1 VSARSAFALGALLLA
16 ALSSPLLL
24 GMAPQLSKG
33 HQALT
38 ALTDLGIADSDLHQ
52 NVLDARAGLLRNYDP
67 INAAVA
73 RLYDSVR
80 RMREVGVTDVVLAPL
95 NELVAREDDLSEHF
109 KTDNALLRNSL
120 AYFGR
125 LSSQIGQVRSSNTIG
140 PAVTTLVA
148 AILRLTLDTSA
159 PSVTAVDDRLRRLE
173 QLPVSGD
180 DANLVAELLSHGRLL
195 RRTLPDTDQILRSF
209 YEAPSAAYVRA
220 ARASILD
227 RQQKVEATAAIY
239 RFLLYATSVALAALL
254 IGFAL
259 QLRRYVTALRRR
271 IEFERVLAATS
282 VRFIASEASNL
293 DEQVGRALA
302 QLAEWVG
309 ASRGYLVA
317 PGTPPQSFLWSQ
329 TEANFA
335 NEWCSAVAAVAREAD
350 VAGTGAVFLS
360 DTRKSRAGVAYAALV
375 QAPVAGWVCVSN
387 GQFVPGSML
396 LGFDTSI
403 ARLRI
408 VDGELRLLS
417 IALDTL
423 SKAIEHERSE
433 RERHDLES
441 RLQQSH
447 RLQAI
452 GTLSSGIAHNFN
464 NIVGAILGYTE
475 MELEGSGDSVNLRGI
490 QSAAERAR
498 ELVDQLMD
506 FGQRRARRI
515 TETRLA
521 DLITETASILEALLP
536 PQTRLS
542 VGLVPE
548 TAIVEADPGEVQQII
563 LNLCNNAA
571 QAALD
576 GGDVAIAV
584 TVEVLHNPR
593 VRQVSHGLLAAG
605 RYACLCVR
613 DSGRG
618 MDAKTLERL
627 FEPFFTTRQ
636 NGTGLGLATV
646 QAIVRACGG
655 AIDVASRAGAGSR
668 FDIWLPLINPAAG
681 AADSEPGF
689 GMRGKG
695 EVVLLV
701 DADATELS
709 QVEELVAALG
719 YEPLGFND
727 FDRALQAFR
736 RAPETFDVALIAM
749 SHPAADVVALCT
761 AIRNA
766 ARAIP
771 IVLVAQLNEL
781 HASALGRLRAAEI
794 VAKPLR
800 SAELAFALRC
810 CFSTHPAPISARDDG
825 VR

>member
-1 VSARSAFALGALLLA
+1 MSARSTFALGALLLA
-16 ALSSPLLL
+16 ALSSLLLL

-73 RLYDSVR
+73 RLYASVR
-80 RMREVGVTDVVLAPL
+80 RMREADVADAVLAPL
-95 NELVAREDDLSEHF
+95 NELVASEDDLAERF

-125 LSSQIGQVRSSNTIG
+125 FSSQVGQVGSSDTTG

-159 PSVTAVDDRLRRLE
+159 ASVTAVDDRLLRLA
-173 QLPVSGD
+173 QLPVGGE
-180 DANLVAELLSHGRLL
+180 DANLVAELLSHARLL
-195 RRTLPDTDQILRSF
+195 RRVLPDTDQVLRAF
-209 YEAPSAAYVRA
+209 YDAPSGAYIRA
-220 ARASILD
+220 ARASIFA
-227 RQQKVEATAAIY
+227 RQQRAEATAAVY
-239 RFLLYATSVALAALL
+239 RVLLYATSVALAALL

-271 IEFERVLAATS
+271 IEFEHILAATS
-282 VRFIASEASNL
+282 VRFIAAEASDL
-293 DEQVGRALA
+293 DEQVGGALA

-309 ASRGYLVA
+309 ASRGYFVA
-317 PGTPPQSFLWSQ
+317 PGTPPRSFLWSE
-329 TEANFA
+329 TEANPA
-335 NEWCSAVAAVAREAD
+335 NDWCSAVAAVAREAD
-350 VAGTGAVFLS
+350 IAGTGAVFLS
-360 DTRKSRAGVAYAALV
+360 DTRTSRAGGAYVSLARE
-375 QAPVAGWVCVSN
+375 PVVGWVCVSD
-387 GQFVPGSML
+387 GPFVPGSML
-396 LGFDTSI
+396 LGFDTTTAS
-403 ARLRI
+403 LRI
-408 VDGELRLLS
+408 VEGELRLLS

-433 RERHDLES
+433 RERRELEL
-441 RLQQSH
+441 RLQQAH

-490 QSAAERAR
+490 RSAAERAR

-506 FGQRRARRI
+506 FGHRRERRI
-515 TETRLA
+515 TESRLA
-521 DLITETASILEALLP
+521 DLIAETVSILEALLP

-548 TAIVEADPGEVQQII
+548 TAIVAADPGEVQQII

-571 QAALD
+571 QAAMD
-576 GGDVAIAV
+576 GDVAVIAV

-593 VRQVSHGLLAAG
+593 ARRVSHGLLAAG
-605 RYACLCVR
+605 RYACLSVR
-613 DSGRG
+613 DCGRG
-618 MDAKTLERL
+618 MDATTLERL

-636 NGTGLGLATV
+636 NGNGLGLATV
-646 QAIVRACGG
+646 QEIVRAHGG
-655 AIDVASRAGAGSR
+655 AVDVASRVGAGSR
-668 FDIWLPLINPAAG
+668 FDIWLPLINPTAG
-681 AADSEPGF
+681 AAASEPGF
-689 GMRGKG
+689 GLRGKG

-701 DADATELS
+701 NGDSAGLS
-709 QVEELVAALG
+709 QMEELVAALG

-727 FDRALQAFR
+727 VERALQALR
-736 RAPETFDVALIAM
+736 RAPEDFDVAVIAV
-749 SHPAADVVALCT
+749 SHPAADAFALCS

-766 ARAIP
+766 IRSIP
-771 IVLVAQLNEL
+771 IVLVARLDEL
-781 HASALGRLRAAEI
+781 QANALDRPAATEI

-800 SAELAFALRC
+800 SAELAFALRRC
-810 CFSTHPAPISARDDG
+810 LSTHPAPMDARGDG
-825 VR
+825 VH

>member
-1 VSARSAFALGALLLA
+1 MFALGALLLA
-16 ALSSPLLL
+16 ALSSLLLL

-38 ALTDLGIADSDLHQ
+38 ALTDLEIADSDLHQ

-95 NELVAREDDLSEHF
+95 NELVVREDDLSEHF

-125 LSSQIGQVRSSNTIG
+125 FSNQVGQVGSSDTIG
-140 PAVTTLVA
+140 PAVITLVA
-148 AILRLTLDTSA
+148 AILRLTLDTSVPA
-159 PSVTAVDDRLRRLE
+159 VTAVDNRLRRLA

-180 DANLVAELLSHGRLL
+180 EANLVAELLSHGQLL
-195 RRTLPDTDQILRSF
+195 RRMLPETDQILRSF

-220 ARASILD
+220 ARASILAQ
-227 RQQKVEATAAIY
+227 QQKAEATAAVY

-271 IEFERVLAATS
+271 IEFEHILAATS
-282 VRFIASEASNL
+282 VRFIAAQASNL
-293 DEQVGRALA
+293 DEQVGGALA
-302 QLAEWVG
+302 LLAAWVG
-309 ASRGYLVA
+309 ASRSYLVA

-329 TEANFA
+329 TEAHPA

-350 VAGTGAVFLS
+350 VARTGAVFLS
-360 DTRKSRAGVAYAALV
+360 DTRKSRAGAAYASLV
-375 QAPVAGWVCVSN
+375 QAPVAGWVCVSD

-396 LGFDTSI
+396 LGFDTSL
-403 ARLRI
+403 ARLHI
-408 VDGELRLLS
+408 ADGELRLLS

-423 SKAIEHERSE
+423 AKAIEHERFE
-433 RERHDLES
+433 RERRALES
-441 RLQQSH
+441 RLQQAH

-475 MELEGSGDSVNLRGI
+475 MELEGNGDSVNLRGI

-506 FGQRRARRI
+506 FGQRRERRI
-515 TETRLA
+515 TESRLV
-521 DLITETASILEALLP
+521 DLITETASVLEALLP

-548 TAIVEADPGEVQQII
+548 TAIVAADPGEVQQII

-576 GGDVAIAV
+576 GDVATIAV

-605 RYACLCVR
+605 RYACLSVR
-613 DSGRG
+613 DCGLG

-636 NGTGLGLATV
+636 NGNGLGLATV
-646 QAIVRACGG
+646 QAIVRAYGG
-655 AIDVASRAGAGSR
+655 AVDVASRVGAGSR

-681 AADSEPGF
+681 AAASEPGF

-701 DADATELS
+701 DADAAGLS

-736 RAPETFDVALIAM
+736 RAPENFDVALIAM

-766 ARAIP
+766 ARTIP
-771 IVLVAQLNEL
+771 IVLVAQLDEL

-794 VAKPLR
+794 IAKPLR
-800 SAELAFALRC
+800 SADLAFALRR
-810 CFSTHPAPISARDDG
+810 CFSTRPAPMSARGDG